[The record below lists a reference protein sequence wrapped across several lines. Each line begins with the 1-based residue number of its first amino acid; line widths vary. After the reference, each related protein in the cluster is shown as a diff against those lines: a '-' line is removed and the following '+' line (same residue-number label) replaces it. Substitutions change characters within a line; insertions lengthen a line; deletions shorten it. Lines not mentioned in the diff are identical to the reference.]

1 MPQREVVVY
10 THTRPDSS
18 MVEVENTR
26 TAVTPDQLRIWCQA
40 AGTKVTVRPVLDLN
54 EELATDCYEP
64 TVLQKEQA
72 WLTHPTCVF
81 PLCTRPSRGKDT
93 DHIVEYPLGET
104 TSWNLAPLCRRH
116 HRYKTH
122 TAWTYVRTG
131 PRTFVWT
138 SPLGCTYQVTSD
150 RHIR

>member
-1 MPQREVVVY
+1 
-10 THTRPDSS
+10 
-18 MVEVENTR
+18 VEVENTR
-26 TAVTPDQLRIWCQA
+26 TTVTPEQLKVWCQQ

-54 EELATDCYEP
+54 ENLTTDSYEATER
-64 TVLQKEQA
+64 QKEQA

-81 PLCTRPSRGKDT
+81 PHCTRPSRGKDT
-93 DHIVEYPLGET
+93 DHITEYPRGRT

-116 HRYKTH
+116 HRLKTH

-131 PRTFVWT
+131 PRTFTWT
-138 SPLGCTYQVTSD
+138 SPMGHTYVVESD